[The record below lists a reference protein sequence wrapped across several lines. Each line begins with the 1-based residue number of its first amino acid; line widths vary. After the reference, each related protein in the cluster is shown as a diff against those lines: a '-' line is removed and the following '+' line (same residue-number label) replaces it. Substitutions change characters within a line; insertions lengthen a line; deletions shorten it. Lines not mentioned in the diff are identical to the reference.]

1 MPAELSAVA
10 VLVLGLL
17 REHPRHPY
25 DVFQTLVERRDTRL
39 VRVNPGAVYHAVERL
54 ARDGLVEALGTER
67 SGNRPERTTYRL
79 TEAGR
84 TAYERRLASFLGD
97 DHPVHPVF
105 SVGLA
110 EAVDLP
116 RDVVRDALLRRR
128 EREAARL
135 ADLEDAF
142 TRVRELGLPR
152 RYLLDVEHDV
162 AHLRHEL
169 AWLDR
174 TVAELDDD
182 TLGWDDPFPAAF
194 LEARHGRPAA
204 TATSH

>member
-1 MPAELSAVA
+1 MPELSAVA

-79 TEAGR
+79 TDAGR

-110 EAVDLP
+110 EAVDLHEQATVGVDG
-116 RDVVRDALLRRR
+116 RDRGGLLGVHVEPVTDDVLGVV
-128 EREAARL
+128 
-135 ADLEDAF
+135 
-142 TRVRELGLPR
+142 
-152 RYLLDVEHDV
+152 
-162 AHLRHEL
+162 
-169 AWLDR
+169 
-174 TVAELDDD
+174 
-182 TLGWDDPFPAAF
+182 
-194 LEARHGRPAA
+194 
-204 TATSH
+204 

>member
-25 DVFQTLVERRDTRL
+25 DVFQTLVERGDARL

-54 ARDGLVEALGTER
+54 ARDGLVEAVGTER
-67 SGNRPERTTYRL
+67 RGNRPERTTYRL
-79 TEAGR
+79 TDAGR
-84 TAYERRLASFLGD
+84 AAYERRLVSFLGD

-105 SVGLA
+105 PVGLA

-116 RDVVRDALLRRR
+116 RDVVRDALVRRR
-128 EREAARL
+128 ERESARL
-135 ADLEDAF
+135 AELEDAYE
-142 TRVRELGLPR
+142 RVRALGLPR

-162 AHLRHEL
+162 AHLRHEVD
-169 AWLDR
+169 WLTR
-174 TVAELDDD
+174 TVAELADDA
-182 TLGWDDPFPAAF
+182 LGWEDPFPVEF
-194 LEARHGRPAA
+194 LHARYGRPAA
-204 TATSH
+204 PAPTR